1 MYVIKV
7 LTLSSMTIPH
17 YLLKFTYRQIYVNQN
32 NNKLNCLKTNKYRVK
47 ISKLLVGMLCF

>member
-7 LTLSSMTIPH
+7 LTLSSMTIAH